1 MPMRS
6 EVHRATRSL
15 LLDVLDQCARHM
27 DAVPRHRSH
36 FKPVEYA
43 AMAAM
48 EDFERHFQSTPEH
61 RAQDQMMFVRAQNMA
76 LEWLHALQELR
87 RELPLQDELEHL
99 PLWGRS
105 EDLGKPAPLT

>member
-1 MPMRS
+1 MRS
-6 EVHRATRSL
+6 EVHHATRSL

-99 PLWGRS
+99 PLWGSR
-105 EDLGKPAPLT
+105 EDLGKSAHLT